1 MSKLFLKSEKV
12 KMKIKIKIKKK
23 KMKMKINKKTVP
35 AQKMMPIRSC
45 GCFSAEQEVN
55 RETNTINFKLRYAS
69 Q

>member
-12 KMKIKIKIKKK
+12 KMKIKIKIKKN
-23 KMKMKINKKTVP
+23 KMKINKKTVP
-35 AQKMMPIRSC
+35 AQKMMLIRSC

-55 RETNTINFKLRYAS
+55 RKTNTINSKRRYAS